1 MRHAFLNQTRSGF
14 HQCAVILQPDGG
26 APGPYVM
33 LQGYFGS
40 RKWHH
45 KKVCLSGFYPPC
57 CRCCTWPPGTADG
70 TCGHTC
76 QACPPARAWGPC
88 AAGGPRS
95 RRTRAASPCRWC
107 NPARAKTDKRTSTCG
122 PRLTQ
127 TRASPSQTGHAVLTS
142 SGNTL
147 IFSVY
152 LFTTSSGFFPS
163 HTKQIGREKNAMT
176 KKGRTSLFWLNR
188 KWFIYLMS
196 R

>member
-1 MRHAFLNQTRSGF
+1 MLSWIGRVQVSVSVRWYCSLT
-14 HQCAVILQPDGG
+14 D
-26 APGPYVM
+26 VM

-45 KKVCLSGFYPPC
+45 KKVCLFGFYPPC

-127 TRASPSQTGHAVLTS
+127 TRASPSQSGRAVLTS

-163 HTKQIGREKNAMT
+163 HTKQIGG
-176 KKGRTSLFWLNR
+176 KKMGWQKLVYFDWTGSDSFT
-188 KWFIYLMS
+188 
-196 R
+196 